1 MLPPP
6 TAPIRKAMQTWFMI
20 RTAATRHIAARGG
33 GVIIGISV
41 NVAREAYVN
50 MGGSAPGIGA

>member
-1 MLPPP
+1 
-6 TAPIRKAMQTWFMI
+6 MQTWFMI